1 MNQVRN
7 SFDAGSDVKLVVL
20 KGGGDAVPLPQRS
33 HVAHMP
39 PSRTAGAAAL
49 SGDGRHWLLV
59 NVTPA
64 VADQLATDARLL
76 RHPGLADAAVRTVV
90 LTDAQMDHVT
100 GLLSLRDGAPI
111 HLFATPAVFE
121 ELSHTL
127 PVLPMLE
134 HYCGVHWHVIPVAGE
149 CRSAVFQVEGQPQLE
164 FTAVATD
171 GPLPRHSHHL
181 GGPLVG
187 STIALAVRD
196 LQTGQR
202 FFCASSVAG
211 VGAMAGEW
219 MRAADC
225 VLLGGS
231 PASTAHEVTAA
242 LRWSPDA
249 ANEPW
254 SALEG
259 ARASRRLVLESAND
273 ALTPV
278 REQLI
283 ARWGLEPAADRMEV
297 EL

>member
-1 MNQVRN
+1 M
-7 SFDAGSDVKLVVL
+7 KLVVL
-20 KGGGDAVPLPQRS
+20 KGGADAVPLPQRS
-33 HVAHMP
+33 QVAHMP

-121 ELSHTL
+121 ELSHNL

-149 CRSAVFQVEGQPQLE
+149 CRSAVFQVDGQPQLE

-171 GPLPRHSHHL
+171 GPLPRHSYNA
-181 GGPLVG
+181 GGPQVG

-196 LQTGQR
+196 LLTGQR

-219 MRAADC
+219 MREADC

-231 PASTAHEVTAA
+231 PAVLAHEPVAA
-242 LRWSPDA
+242 PHWTPDA

-259 ARASRRLVLESAND
+259 ARARRRLLLESADD
-273 ALTPV
+273 AQAPV
-278 REQLI
+278 RDQLI